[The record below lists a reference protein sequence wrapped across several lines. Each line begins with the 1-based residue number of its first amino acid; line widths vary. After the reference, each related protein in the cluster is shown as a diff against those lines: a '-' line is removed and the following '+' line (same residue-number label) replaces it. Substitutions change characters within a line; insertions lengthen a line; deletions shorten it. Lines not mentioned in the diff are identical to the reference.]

1 MRPTSMTNHQQLD
14 RVARRVAGVTLAVF
28 AALAAGVAATVTAGD
43 EAQRIQFAPDT
54 DNATVQGSTAPGT
67 TDRWVLGAEA
77 GQTMTVSFGP
87 DEFAALT
94 TLFGPDGD
102 VVAAWHTGGS
112 ATLPETGDYII
123 DVGNTGSTN
132 DYTMTVRIPALP
144 ATTTTSPPTTS
155 PPAPSPTDCEASTS
169 QRIQFAPGTDNASV
183 HGSIAPGS
191 IACYVLRVS
200 AGQTMTVSFGPD
212 EFAAL
217 TTLFGPDGDVVAA
230 WHTGG
235 SATLAKTGDYIID
248 VGNTGNTNDFTMTVR
263 IPAATITTTTTTT
276 TTTPPT
282 TSPGRLPATL

>member
-1 MRPTSMTNHQQLD
+1 MRPTSMDNHHQLN

-28 AALAAGVAATVTAGD
+28 AALAAGPAATVTASDG
-43 EAQRIQFAPDT
+43 AQRIQFAPGT
-54 DNATVQGSTAPGT
+54 DNATVQSSTAPGT
-67 TDRWVLGAEA
+67 TDRWVLWAEA

-112 ATLPETGDYII
+112 ATLPTTGDYII

-144 ATTTTSPPTTS
+144 APTTTSPPTTS

-169 QRIQFAPGTDNASV
+169 QRIQFATGTDNAAV
-183 HGSIAPGS
+183 QGSIAPGT

-200 AGQTMTVSFGPD
+200 AGQTITVSFVPD

-235 SATLAKTGDYIID
+235 SATLPTTGDYVIE
-248 VGNTGNTNDFTMTVR
+248 VGNTGSTNDFTMTVR
-263 IPAATITTTTTTT
+263 IPATTT